1 MSYQQQ
7 QEDAQGM
14 DAQLMRHYTK
24 SEAVSPDELDQ
35 TYMDGEEDE
44 EEEEAEDVEV
54 MIFRPT

>member
-1 MSYQQQ
+1 
-7 QEDAQGM
+7 M